1 MDHFMEPP
9 NTGNAYIIGTMNT
22 TDRSIALVDHALRR
36 RFAFLQ
42 LLPNFKALEKY
53 STEHG
58 FELAGLIEVLK
69 RINEVIGDRNYAGGI
84 SYFMTENVDEELE
97 DMWCLEILP
106 YLEEFFFSQLDRLEE
121 FHWDN
126 VKDELT
132 RA

>member
-1 MDHFMEPP
+1 M
-9 NTGNAYIIGTMNT
+9 T
-22 TDRSIALVDHALRR
+22 HALRR

-121 FHWDN
+121 FHLDN